1 METLFKDLR
10 YGIRS
15 LLKQPVFALVAI
27 STLALAI
34 GGNSAMF
41 TVVNAVLLRPLQ
53 YPESDRLVVLEGSNP
68 ARGITRS
75 SMSTLDFVD
84 WQSQNKVFEHMAA
97 FISGGNLLN
106 TGEETERVRATW
118 VTGDFFSV
126 LRTPGLR
133 GRTLQPDD
141 AQTGHDAV
149 AVISYGLWQR
159 RFGADEKL
167 VGKQVTLSGKSS
179 TIVGVMP
186 KEFNYPDQTELWVP
200 FPLDMKENRDNR
212 YLSVVARLKPGA
224 NVAQA
229 QAELDT
235 INQRLAQSYT
245 ETNTG
250 WTARVSNL
258 QDNLVG
264 QVRLSLLVLLF
275 AVVFVLLIACANIAN
290 LLLARGTSRQRE
302 IALRSALGASRF
314 RIIRQ
319 LLTESFVLSLVG
331 GGLGLML
338 GFWLT
343 RLLVAISPANTPRFD
358 EIRPDSRVFIFTIA
372 ITVLTSLVFG
382 LAPAL
387 QASRINQAE
396 RLKEG
401 SRGNA
406 GSGHSKRLRGAL
418 MVAEIAM
425 SFMLLVG
432 AGLLIKSFLHLRE
445 VNPGLNPDHVLTVRV
460 VAPPAKYKED
470 AQRTAFFRE
479 VNERLQ
485 SLPGVQSVGMIL
497 SLPLG
502 GDTFNL
508 WRGYIREG
516 RPAIPE
522 ENGDAA
528 YLPISPDYFRTL
540 QVPLISGRAFTNQ
553 DTDQSTKVIIVNETT
568 ARRLWP
574 GQSPIGR
581 HITIWRDDKFP
592 REIVGVVGETKASL
606 DNEPGEQMFV
616 PYAQDPTW
624 PTMSLVIRTNGDPA
638 ALSAAVRNEVRAV
651 DKTAPVYNVRTM
663 NDVLATSVAPRR
675 TPMLL
680 LTAFAGVALVL
691 AMMGI
696 YGVTAYYVTQRT
708 QEIGIRMAL
717 GAQIKDVLKLVLK
730 GGMGLAVIGVGAG
743 LLGAFVLTRWMT
755 TLLFGVK
762 PTDWITFAA
771 VSACLLFTALLAC
784 YLPARRATKVDPLVA
799 LRYE

>member
-302 IALRSALGASRF
+302 
-314 RIIRQ
+314 
-319 LLTESFVLSLVG
+319 
-331 GGLGLML
+331 
-338 GFWLT
+338 
-343 RLLVAISPANTPRFD
+343 
-358 EIRPDSRVFIFTIA
+358 
-372 ITVLTSLVFG
+372 
-382 LAPAL
+382 
-387 QASRINQAE
+387 
-396 RLKEG
+396 
-401 SRGNA
+401 
-406 GSGHSKRLRGAL
+406 
-418 MVAEIAM
+418 
-425 SFMLLVG
+425 
-432 AGLLIKSFLHLRE
+432 
-445 VNPGLNPDHVLTVRV
+445 
-460 VAPPAKYKED
+460 
-470 AQRTAFFRE
+470 
-479 VNERLQ
+479 
-485 SLPGVQSVGMIL
+485 
-497 SLPLG
+497 
-502 GDTFNL
+502 
-508 WRGYIREG
+508 
-516 RPAIPE
+516 
-522 ENGDAA
+522 
-528 YLPISPDYFRTL
+528 
-540 QVPLISGRAFTNQ
+540 
-553 DTDQSTKVIIVNETT
+553 
-568 ARRLWP
+568 
-574 GQSPIGR
+574 
-581 HITIWRDDKFP
+581 
-592 REIVGVVGETKASL
+592 
-606 DNEPGEQMFV
+606 
-616 PYAQDPTW
+616 
-624 PTMSLVIRTNGDPA
+624 
-638 ALSAAVRNEVRAV
+638 
-651 DKTAPVYNVRTM
+651 
-663 NDVLATSVAPRR
+663 
-675 TPMLL
+675 
-680 LTAFAGVALVL
+680 
-691 AMMGI
+691 
-696 YGVTAYYVTQRT
+696 
-708 QEIGIRMAL
+708 
-717 GAQIKDVLKLVLK
+717 
-730 GGMGLAVIGVGAG
+730 
-743 LLGAFVLTRWMT
+743 
-755 TLLFGVK
+755 
-762 PTDWITFAA
+762 
-771 VSACLLFTALLAC
+771 
-784 YLPARRATKVDPLVA
+784 
-799 LRYE
+799 